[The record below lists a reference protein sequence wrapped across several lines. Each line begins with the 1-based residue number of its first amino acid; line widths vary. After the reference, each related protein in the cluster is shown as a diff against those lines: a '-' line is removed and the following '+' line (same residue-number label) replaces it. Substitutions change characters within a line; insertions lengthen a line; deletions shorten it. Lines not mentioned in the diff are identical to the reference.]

1 MGDLTELLPLAVP
14 KPASVGTRGAAL
26 ALACHCVMVR
36 EGFTVEEPQFASS
49 RIRRSSYMPPANWQ
63 MYGPMEWNFV
73 YSHSSKLNLFK
84 LIVSLHEKSGSACG
98 VWMQL
103 ENYVPETAAGLKGT
117 DWTGI
122 MTNMQGL
129 EAFYLQHIVR
139 PLLDG
144 AEDLPLVTDPSHSQQ
159 PPLNPSQCPAHP
171 FSHS

>member
-49 RIRRSSYMPPANWQ
+49 RIRRSSPPANWQ

-84 LIVSLHEKSGSACG
+84 LIVSLHEKSGRAFVHCSEDLNPNNIQILG
-98 VWMQL
+98 LQL

-144 AEDLPLVTDPSHSQQ
+144 AEDLPL
-159 PPLNPSQCPAHP
+159 
-171 FSHS
+171 